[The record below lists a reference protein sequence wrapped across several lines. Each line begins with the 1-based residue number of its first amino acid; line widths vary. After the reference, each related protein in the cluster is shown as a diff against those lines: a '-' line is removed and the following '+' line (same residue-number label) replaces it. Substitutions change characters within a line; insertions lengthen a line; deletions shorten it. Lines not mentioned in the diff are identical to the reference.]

1 MGFRGRKQQQKPARP
16 VGAMADKRE
25 ETQTTYMRVL
35 LKAGLIDGEMLAPGA
50 WSIWQLVN
58 DDPVILEKKAKLPK
72 IHQRTG
78 FLSKYAETA
87 TVLDQMTPVERLRLK
102 ARVIC
107 AEPKYF

>member
-1 MGFRGRKQQQKPARP
+1 MRRTIERRSARP
-16 VGAMADKRE
+16 VGAMAERRE

-50 WSIWQLVN
+50 WSIWLKVN
-58 DDPVILEKKAKLPK
+58 EDPVVLEKKAKLPK

-87 TVLDQMTPVERLRLK
+87 HVLNEMTTVERLRLK
-102 ARVIC
+102 FRVLC
-107 AEPKYF
+107 KPDKYF